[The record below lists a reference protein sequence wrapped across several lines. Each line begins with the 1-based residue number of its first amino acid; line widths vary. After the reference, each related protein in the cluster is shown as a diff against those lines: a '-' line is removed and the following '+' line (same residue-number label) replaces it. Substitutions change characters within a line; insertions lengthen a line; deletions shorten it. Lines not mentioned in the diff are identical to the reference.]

1 MIFSEKECIVL
12 DKILKNEKLKKDYA
26 NIRNGI
32 IIEKLSSNSLKIKS
46 KFKKEFIHS
55 VIEFYHTKGFLSPKQ
70 YDIAFSILFS
80 DREKIRND
88 IFEKEKE
95 FIQSCLKNSLIDK
108 KEIEKEFKEA
118 EEGNHRAF
126 FIRREKGN
134 GDYVYCY
141 DTLVYNYRGREYEI
155 EDIPAYKQP
164 SFYWKDSHQQE
175 QRRIDSIIEEE
186 ERNKNQEYDYKKTA
200 DFALDELW
208 AYCEGKPSIYDE
220 E

>member
-26 NIRNGI
+26 NIR
-32 IIEKLSSNSLKIKS
+32 S

-80 DREKIRND
+80 DREKIRNE

-95 FIQSCLKNSLIDK
+95 FIQSCLKNSLVDK

-126 FIRREKGN
+126 FIRREKN
-134 GDYVYCY
+134 NDVYCY
-141 DTLVYNYRGREYEI
+141 DILVYNYRGMEYEI

-164 SFYWKDSHQQE
+164 FFYWKDSHHVE
-175 QRRIDSIIEEE
+175 QSRIDSIIEEE
-186 ERNKNQEYDYKKTA
+186 KNKNQEYDYKKTA

-208 AYCEGKPSIYDE
+208 AYCEGKPNIYDE